1 LLIVAKLVTNQDKEI
16 MHQPE
21 PQSVMY
27 PTLLHDIEKGSIK
40 IPQFQ
45 RDFVWTKQKSAKLL
59 DSIIKGYPIGT
70 FILWKTKE
78 SLRAVRNIGNA
89 KLPETPTGDFILYVL
104 DGQQRMTSIFASL
117 KGLKIE
123 RDGTTDDFGD
133 IFIDLTASDDGEIVI
148 TDAANK
154 DPKTLIKVVDL
165 INAELSLLFSYP
177 HEFHVRLDALRTR
190 IKNYTFS
197 TILLREAPIDVAT
210 EVFTRINVTGSP
222 LSVFEI
228 MVAKTFD
235 PVKDFDLAER
245 YERLMDRLR
254 DVDYDTIPPSVV
266 LQTVSAIIV
275 KDCDKKAILG
285 LDKHRFIQTWPA
297 AVDAIELAVEY
308 FRNFYRIPASA
319 LLPYGALLIPFSYFF
334 YRNKEKPSGKKQD
347 YLQDFFW
354 RTSLGGRYSSSLETK
369 VVQDLKRIDD
379 ICAENLP
386 EYDYPIDTSSRFIE
400 DNGQFGVSRSYI
412 KALLCLLAYQEPKS
426 FVDNS
431 IVRISNDWL
440 KQVNSKNYH
449 HFFPRAYL
457 QKRIP
462 DDPRI
467 NHIANITIVDD
478 HLNKREIRARAPSD
492 YMSDFKAHNKK
503 LAETMRTHLIDLQGI
518 GIWQDDFNT
527 FFKDRCD
534 WISRELAS
542 RVIRHSIDARVQPV
556 DLSDV
561 EEVPV

>member
-1 LLIVAKLVTNQDKEI
+1 

-21 PQSVMY
+21 PQSLMY

-59 DSIIKGYPIGT
+59 DSIVKGYPIGT

-78 SLRAVRNIGNA
+78 SLRAVRNIGDA
-89 KLPETPTGDFILYVL
+89 KLPETPAGDFIQYVL

-123 RDGTTDDFGD
+123 REGSSDDFKD
-133 IFIDLTASDDGEIVI
+133 IFIDLTAPDDGDIVI
-148 TDAANK
+148 TDMASK
-154 DPKTLIKVVDL
+154 EPKALIRVVDL
-165 INAELSLLFSYP
+165 INAELSFLFGYP
-177 HEFHVRLDALRTR
+177 AEFHGRLDELRTR
-190 IKNYTFS
+190 IKNYAFS

-235 PVKDFDLAER
+235 PAKDFDLAEK
-245 YERLMDRLR
+245 YDGLMERLR

-285 LDKHRFIQTWPA
+285 LDKKRFIETWPGA
-297 AVDAIELAVEY
+297 IDAIESAVDY
-308 FRNFYRIPASA
+308 FRNFYRIPVSS

-334 YRNKEKPSGKKQD
+334 YQQGEKPTGKKQD

-369 VVQDLKRIDD
+369 VVQDLKRIDE
-379 ICAENLP
+379 ICAERLP
-386 EYDYPIDTSSRFIE
+386 EYDYPIDISARFIE
-400 DNGQFGVSRSYI
+400 ENGQFSVSRSYI

-449 HFFPRAYL
+449 HFFPRSYL

-462 DDPRI
+462 NDPRI
-467 NHIANITIVDD
+467 NHIGNITIVDD
-478 HLNKREIRARAPSD
+478 HLNKNKIRDRAPSD
-492 YMSDFKAHNKK
+492 YTSDFLARNKK
-503 LAETMRTHLIDLQGI
+503 LADTMRTHLIDLQTF
-518 GIWQDDFNT
+518 GIWEDYFDA
-527 FFKDRCD
+527 FFKNRCD
-534 WISRELAS
+534 WISRELAT
-542 RVIRHSIDARVQPV
+542 RVIRHSVDARVQPV
-556 DLSDV
+556 DLADI
-561 EEVPV
+561 EEVAV